1 MNEKLEKLT
10 ELIKEHSDMEIDEVT
25 EDSLLIA
32 DMGVDSIVMFEIIDA
47 LEEEYNIEI
56 PDSKL
61 EKLRTV
67 GDLLELLG

>member
-1 MNEKLEKLT
+1 
-10 ELIKEHSDMEIDEVT
+10 MEIDEVT

>member
-1 MNEKLEKLT
+1 MNDKLEKLT
-10 ELIKEHSDMEIDEVT
+10 ELIKKYSDMEIDEVT

-61 EKLRTV
+61 EQLRTV